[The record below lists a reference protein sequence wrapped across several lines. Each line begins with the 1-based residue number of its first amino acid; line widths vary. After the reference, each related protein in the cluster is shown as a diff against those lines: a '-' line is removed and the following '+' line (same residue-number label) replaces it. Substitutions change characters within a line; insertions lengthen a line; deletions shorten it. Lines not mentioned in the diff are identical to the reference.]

1 MIQVADCH
9 SSPIIFGSL
18 LSEIESFMFGETKH
32 DSSHCKTQEKILDK
46 GKDFTFLFGTSE
58 DDDLSAKNDYLVI
71 SDYLSAKNDD
81 LLATADLQ
89 SKSLH

>member
-9 SSPIIFGSL
+9 SSPILFGSL
-18 LSEIESFMFGETKH
+18 SSEIESFMFGETKD
-32 DSSHCKTQEKILDK
+32 DSNEKKIQDK
-46 GKDFTFLFGTSE
+46 LLYKSESSTFLFGNCE
-58 DDDLSAKNDYLVI
+58 DDFLSVKNDYLVI